1 MSEDLIKAS
10 EVARRIGVSLVVV
23 QRIFAVLLVALVGS
37 VCAED
42 AKELLVA
49 SAQELKGAEAQKIIW
64 KKGGAKM
71 ALISAGSFRMGD
83 HLDGMSNAP
92 VHTVQLD
99 AFYMDLNEVTVG
111 QFKKF
116 VQQNGSKYPEQLWN
130 EVAKYSPS
138 DEYPMVY
145 VNWYDAAAYAKWAG
159 KRLPTEAEW
168 EYAARGNLAGKLYPW
183 GDDVNHDD
191 ANYLSVG
198 GKDKWNKQAA
208 PVGSF
213 AANGFGLLD
222 VAGNVWEWCLD
233 SYDNRFYHKSPRIS
247 PISACWSI
255 EEVMKDYVSVTS
267 KRVLRGGS

>member
-1 MSEDLIKAS
+1 VRLVFKLKLKYNLAY
-10 EVARRIGVSLVVV
+10 RINTVKLKSNANMLKVNMMVQRLVSL
-23 QRIFAVLLVALVGS
+23 LLVLVSLTG
-37 VCAED
+37 C
-42 AKELLVA
+42 KESSRDEV
-49 SAQELKGAEAQKIIW
+49 EMVRIP
-64 KKGGAKM
+64 M
-71 ALISAGSFRMGD
+71 ISGYTKVGNPIYQD
-83 HLDGMSNAP
+83 
-92 VHTVQLD
+92 
-99 AFYMDLNEVTVG
+99 FYMDVTEVTVG

-116 VQQNGSKYPEQLWN
+116 LKSSGYEPSKPIDGA
-130 EVAKYSPS
+130 EVYETSLT
-138 DEYPMVY
+138 DDHPMIY
-145 VNWYDAAAYAKWAG
+145 VSWFDAVAYCEWVG
-159 KRLPTEAEW
+159 KRLPTEKEW
-168 EYAARGNLAGKLYPW
+168 EYAARGNLAGKLYPL
-183 GDDVNHDD
+183 GDDVNYDD